1 MSKVFKAYLIFISP
15 FLLKYIFI
23 STYFSF
29 DLGEILEDIIFCF
42 IVAFAF
48 KLKIFI
54 NIFFKY
60 MLLFLYLLYFF
71 IEGASYMAVNS
82 NFTASFMYLLI
93 ESSSGELKEF
103 VQSYSSIFVIV
114 YFALL
119 TLTFFVI
126 IRFNFNRK
134 YRINSLLG
142 ITVILLLVVL
152 LKTTGLIEKN
162 AYHNIVRGVY
172 GYIELQNNFSLE
184 TNVKEEDVVVNSNN
198 DILVVVL
205 GESTTRRH
213 MQLYGY
219 SRETT
224 PLLNAIKDSLFVYKN
239 VISTDVFTLKS
250 VPKMLT
256 SLNESIKHDERLNI
270 IDIFN
275 KAGYLT
281 YWLSNQL
288 PISYHDNAISK
299 IASKSYYLKFFI
311 HANEVETLSYDEVLL
326 PEFDKVLKQNGKKV
340 IFIRLL
346 GTHFDYKNRYPFDF
360 NKFSKIGGSF
370 KTEIK
375 NQYDNAV
382 FYNDFIVYS
391 IIKKLKG
398 IKGNNA
404 LLYTSDHGENV
415 FDDGDFFGRNE
426 ANLTKSMFEIP
437 FFIWTSDSFE
447 LPKDFQFDSNRKF
460 MTDHTYESLGHLLGV
475 KHKDMDFNKSIFS
488 KSFKE
493 RERNVVNGVNFDTHF
508 FKSNE

>member
-1 MSKVFKAYLIFISP
+1 MKKHLLPILLCFFISCNKKPTQEKPIGKNQDEILNTYLKNGAWKHHYTTKEWDEWINKGLKQDSTIAYLWQQRAMPLWKQKKYQLAISYFDKAVALDRKKWLSRLGFLKCIFAKDYNAA
-15 FLLKYIFI
+15 LKDLTTYKQEFG
-23 STYFSF
+23 STYEQDHSLEFYIGLCYLQLNHYDKALVNLQESVNYEIDQHGENWVHYLDRF
-29 DLGEILEDIIFCF
+29 YLAIAFYELGEYKKAIL
-42 IVAFAF
+42 
-48 KLKIFI
+48 
-54 NIFFKY
+54 
-60 MLLFLYLLYFF
+60 
-71 IEGASYMAVNS
+71 
-82 NFTASFMYLLI
+82 
-93 ESSSGELKEF
+93 
-103 VQSYSSIFVIV
+103 
-114 YFALL
+114 
-119 TLTFFVI
+119 
-126 IRFNFNRK
+126 
-134 YRINSLLG
+134 
-142 ITVILLLVVL
+142 
-152 LKTTGLIEKN
+152 
-162 AYHNIVRGVY
+162 
-172 GYIELQNNFSLE
+172 
-184 TNVKEEDVVVNSNN
+184 
-198 DILVVVL
+198 
-205 GESTTRRH
+205 
-213 MQLYGY
+213 
-219 SRETT
+219 
-224 PLLNAIKDSLFVYKN
+224 
-239 VISTDVFTLKS
+239 
-250 VPKMLT
+250 
-256 SLNESIKHDERLNI
+256 
-270 IDIFN
+270 
-275 KAGYLT
+275 
-281 YWLSNQL
+281 
-288 PISYHDNAISK
+288 
-299 IASKSYYLKFFI
+299 
-311 HANEVETLSYDEVLL
+311 
-326 PEFDKVLKQNGKKV
+326 EFDKVLKQNGKKV